1 MTQTDIP
8 AGLRLCRA
16 SGWNQLESDWRCFL
30 DLSPQGCRVVEHEDR
45 VVGTVTTLRFEE
57 RFSWISMLLVDPEM
71 RHRGIGSMLLGE
83 ALRLLDDVPTVRLD
97 ATPAG
102 KLVYDKFGFV
112 DEYRLVRM
120 RAQAL
125 SPTSQTTSGVRSM
138 TDADLRRLIE
148 LDREVFGAY
157 RGTILRHQ
165 FGSAPEYAFVAES
178 AAGEF
183 RGYALGRHGFNA
195 EHIGPLAAADD
206 TVARSLVSA
215 CLSNCGSRPFLLDA
229 PQHTEAWTLWL
240 KSLGFV
246 EERPFIRMFRGPN
259 TYPGLPLHQFAIT
272 GPEFG

>member
-1 MTQTDIP
+1 MAQSDIP

-16 SGWNQLESDWRCFL
+16 SGWNQIESDWRCFL
-30 DLSPQGCRVVEHEDR
+30 DLSPHGCRVVEHEGC
-45 VVGTVTTLRFEE
+45 VFGTVTTLRFQD

-83 ALRLLDDVPTVRLD
+83 ALRLLNDVPTVRLD

-120 RAQAL
+120 RAL
-125 SPTSQTTSGVRSM
+125 HPKSQVVSAVRSM
-138 TDADLRRLIE
+138 TDSDLSRVIE

-157 RGTILRHQ
+157 RGTIIRHLY
-165 FGSAPEYAFVAES
+165 GGAPEYAFVAES
-178 AAGEF
+178 AGGEF
-183 RGYALGRHGFNA
+183 RGYALGRHGFTA
-195 EHIGPLAAADD
+195 EHIGPLAAPDD
-206 TVARSLVSA
+206 AVARSLVSA
-215 CLSNCGSRPFLLDA
+215 CLSNSGSRPCLLDA
-229 PQHTEAWTLWL
+229 PQHSEAWTGWL

-259 TYPGLPLHQFAIT
+259 SYPGLPGHQFAIT